1 MAGQQ
6 QTEINVAVQVK
17 QIISS
22 DTVKKKF
29 TEVLGQKAPQFLASI
44 TNVVAGSTQLKK
56 CSANSIMSAAFVA
69 ATYDLPIDSNLGFSA
84 IVPYNESVYNEQT
97 GRYDKVPRAQFQ

>member
-6 QTEINVAVQVK
+6 QVGKGQQQTGVSVTTQLK
-17 QIISS
+17 QLLSS
-22 DTVKKKF
+22 DTVKQKF
-29 TEVLGQKAPQFLASI
+29 TEVLGQKAPQFLASL
-44 TNVVAGSTQLKK
+44 TNVVSGSAQLKK

-84 IVPYNESVYNEQT
+84 IVPYNKSVYN
-97 GRYDKVPRAQFQ
+97 P